1 MRITNQHRNLNNDN
15 HPRLTPDFLC
25 LKINDNREL

>member
-15 HPRLTPDFLC
+15 QPRLTPDFLY